1 MTATLRF
8 GVQFDATDPFWALVR
23 EAVHQHMQLLGINPV
38 PIDVDT
44 PYLYALPNDEQISLV
59 EELLVQEIDALIC
72 QDWPEILATRLLDLG
87 IPVVNLTELELRHP
101 LFVAPQGLYDIAK
114 DIGTFIAQRLNRQ
127 GRVLVIGGGVHHLGE
142 DGRNCIAGVSDAL
155 RNYPQIAVQRF
166 PSLWTYDLAS
176 QALRAFDWP
185 PGQHFE
191 AVFGLS
197 DSIALA
203 GSDVGRELGLID
215 AHSVVVGI
223 NGDPLA
229 LAAIVNGT
237 LTATVHTSTTDL
249 AKHAVDLAHAAARKE
264 PLPANF
270 RFKPTFVTADNVTEI
285 AARKLVAMARL
296 PSRLIGDHTRQAQQR
311 LSQLETTLTINQQVG
326 AVLDRRQ
333 LTHLVADLIRV
344 SFGYDVVRLYLW
356 NASTHTLEPELADA
370 AQTELRLP
378 LDSVGVLA
386 EALKGS
392 KPIFIPDAQHS
403 HRFPPDPGLA
413 RHPLADERADPLC
426 IKPVGLLDLH
436 SYTGREHGR
445 QELIGIQA
453 LADQLAIAMRNAE
466 LYSEAVQ
473 ARAVAE
479 KADQIKDAPTGQCQ
493 P

>member
-1 MTATLRF
+1 
-8 GVQFDATDPFWALVR
+8 
-23 EAVHQHMQLLGINPV
+23 
-38 PIDVDT
+38 
-44 PYLYALPNDEQISLV
+44 
-59 EELLVQEIDALIC
+59 
-72 QDWPEILATRLLDLG
+72 
-87 IPVVNLTELELRHP
+87 
-101 LFVAPQGLYDIAK
+101 
-114 DIGTFIAQRLNRQ
+114 
-127 GRVLVIGGGVHHLGE
+127 
-142 DGRNCIAGVSDAL
+142 
-155 RNYPQIAVQRF
+155 
-166 PSLWTYDLAS
+166 
-176 QALRAFDWP
+176 
-185 PGQHFE
+185 
-191 AVFGLS
+191 
-197 DSIALA
+197 
-203 GSDVGRELGLID
+203 
-215 AHSVVVGI
+215 
-223 NGDPLA
+223 
-229 LAAIVNGT
+229 
-237 LTATVHTSTTDL
+237 
-249 AKHAVDLAHAAARKE
+249 
-264 PLPANF
+264 
-270 RFKPTFVTADNVTEI
+270 
-285 AARKLVAMARL
+285 MARL

-403 HRFPPDPGLA
+403 HRFPPDPAWPDTRSRMSVPIRYASNL
-413 RHPLADERADPLC
+413 
-426 IKPVGLLDLH
+426 VGLLDLH